1 MDTEPTGRR
10 LRVFSGIKPSGM
22 LTIGNYLGALK
33 RWVAEQGEKEAYF
46 CIVDMHAITVPQDPE
61 TLRHLTR
68 GVAALYM
75 ASGLDPREITLFVQ
89 SHVQAHA
96 ECCWILNCVTPVGW
110 LERMT
115 QFRTKAA
122 QRESVSTGLLD
133 YPVLQAADIL
143 LYDADEVPVGEDQR
157 QHVELTRD
165 IAQRFNRIYGPT
177 FVLPRAAIP
186 ASGARIRALNDPSRK
201 MNKSEAH
208 IRGHAV
214 RLIDEPD
221 DIRYAIQQA
230 TTDSGREIVF
240 SEAPEKA
247 GVNNLLEIY
256 EQVTGQTRPEIE
268 ARFEGKGYAVLKRE
282 VAEAVIEAL
291 RPIRERYDEL
301 MSDPAGL
308 DGILAD
314 GADRA
319 RAVAEPKIREIKR
332 KVGFILA
339 RGDIQRS
346 LQPAELSSRLEYPS
360 RCQPPGQERYHA
372 QAVRRRKTHE

>member
-1 MDTEPTGRR
+1 
-10 LRVFSGIKPSGM
+10 M
-22 LTIGNYLGALK
+22 LTIGNYLGAIK
-33 RWVAEQGEKEAYF
+33 RWVADQGEKESYF

-68 GVAALYM
+68 SVAALYI

-115 QFRTKAA
+115 QFKTKAV

-157 QHVELTRD
+157 QHVELARD

-177 FVLPRAAIP
+177 FVLPRATIP
-186 ASGARIRALNDPSRK
+186 ESGARIRALNDPSSK
-201 MNKSEAH
+201 MSKSKAH

-221 DIRYAIQQA
+221 DIHFAIQRA

-240 SEAPEKA
+240 GETPEKA

-268 ARFEGKGYAVLKRE
+268 ARFEGRGYAVLKGE
-282 VAEAVIEAL
+282 VAEAVIGAL
-291 RPIRERYDEL
+291 RPIRERYHEL

-308 DGILAD
+308 DDILAD
-314 GADRA
+314 GAERA
-319 RAVAEPKIREIKR
+319 RSVAEPKIREIKQ

-339 RGDIQRS
+339 RG
-346 LQPAELSSRLEYPS
+346 A
-360 RCQPPGQERYHA
+360 
-372 QAVRRRKTHE
+372 T